1 LHFTQ
6 ICRTNPIGSDK
17 ESSDLADN
25 SKLRFDLYS
34 STLGDRPKEPSSSS
48 DIGLVPPPS
57 GVEGQSMEHFEALG
71 QIPKLRARAHDSL
84 TTRERQIVLVLS
96 EGLTNKEIA
105 RTLRLTE
112 GTVKVHL
119 HNIYQ
124 KLGISNRTA
133 LAVLARST
141 TP

>member
-1 LHFTQ
+1 VL
-6 ICRTNPIGSDK
+6 I
-17 ESSDLADN
+17 
-25 SKLRFDLYS
+25 YS
-34 STLGDRPKEPSSSS
+34 RDLGDRPKEPRSSS
-48 DIGLVPPPS
+48 DIGFVPTPA
-57 GVEGQSMEHFEALG
+57 GVEGQSMEHFEALR

-84 TTRERQIVLVLS
+84 TTRERQIILVLS

-105 RTLRLTE
+105 RRLWLTE

-133 LAVLARST
+133 LAVLAHT
-141 TP
+141 KTP